1 MGEGYS
7 GGLCVRV
14 YVGSHLRFELYLTG
28 LLGKG
33 MVVVCMCVC
42 RQPS

>member
-7 GGLCVRV
+7 GGLCVCVCV
-14 YVGSHLRFELYLTG
+14 YVGSHLRFQFYVTC

-33 MVVVCMCVC
+33 MVVV
-42 RQPS
+42 

>member
-1 MGEGYS
+1 MVV
-7 GGLCVRV
+7 CVCP
-14 YVGSHLRFELYLTG
+14 YVDSRLRFQFYLPA

-42 RQPS
+42 RLSS